1 MELLEQGQI
10 LCIRVIC
17 APRQLTSRLSRS
29 TPSSTSPFLSPQS
42 RVPCSHRSCSMVVF
56 SGGFG
61 HVYPRQC
68 VSTEVLK
75 QGSQMAQVLSFW
87 KDVIMCLFM
96 YIHVTHSIFFF
107 FIFWQMPWHKL
118 FGVIASAM
126 EELATGS
133 SEALCPT
140 YPCRPLRASPGPG
153 LRRGRLQAALVS
165 LATGRGAVTA
175 PRGEFRSLDQCNSA

>member
-29 TPSSTSPFLSPQS
+29 TPSSTSPFPSPQS

-107 FIFWQMPWHKL
+107 FIFWQMPWPQIVWSDSL
-118 FGVIASAM
+118 CNGR
-126 EELATGS
+126 TGHRVLRS
-133 SEALCPT
+133 SVPHQPVQDPAGQP
-140 YPCRPLRASPGPG
+140 RAWPQTWPPPGC
-153 LRRGRLQAALVS
+153 
-165 LATGRGAVTA
+165 T
-175 PRGEFRSLDQCNSA
+175 C